1 MGLKPKA
8 KKPAPPTPAA
18 APQAIPTEI
27 DTEAVKTGNIRD
39 RLKRRTRTLFG
50 GESPSGGGGK
60 NILG

>member
-1 MGLKPKA
+1 MALKPKA
-8 KKPAPPTPAA
+8 PKPPANN
-18 APQAIPTEI
+18 PQAIPTEI

-50 GESPSGGGGK
+50 GEGPSGNGGK